1 MNLPLL
7 KMALIHNSI
16 SYMVVHMLSHM
27 LISVHEYKDRAHGL
41 GTSEQVSELPHPA
54 LCPLIARQDPTQ
66 RENIS

>member
-41 GTSEQVSELPHPA
+41 GTSE
-54 LCPLIARQDPTQ
+54 
-66 RENIS
+66 